1 MKIGTC
7 LLCRYSS
14 SRLPGKI
21 LRPLGEKPIL
31 QHIYDKLLTVI
42 PKETVFVTTS
52 NEASDDIIEAY
63 CKDHGINIFRGDLKN
78 VAGRFLAA
86 AKANGFDYVTRI
98 NGDAPFINMGMYANM
113 LDICR
118 SGDYDFITNVK
129 DRTFPIGMSAEILK
143 TSFYE
148 AVQPAIQA
156 NEDYKEHVTLYL
168 YEHPEVGKRFYLFNT
183 EYPELTG
190 LHLAIDEEKH
200 YQLAQRIVRALGD
213 KYYSCT
219 FNQFSK
225 AIQQVKHE
233 YELEGKAWTFTF
245 SRDRG

>member
-21 LRPLGEKPIL
+21 LRPLGGKPIL
-31 QHIYDKLLTVI
+31 QHIYDKLLTVV
-42 PKETVFVTTS
+42 PKETIFITTS
-52 NEASDDIIEAY
+52 EESTDDIIEEY
-63 CKDHGINIFRGDLKN
+63 CQEQGMNVFRGDLKN

-86 AKANGFDYVTRI
+86 AQANNFDYVTRI

-113 LDICR
+113 LEICR
-118 SGDYDFITNVK
+118 TGDYDFITNVK

-148 AVQPAIQA
+148 MIQPAIQS

-168 YEHPEVGKRFYLFNT
+168 YEHLDIGKRFYLFNT
-183 EYPELTG
+183 ENPELIG
-190 LHLAIDEEKH
+190 LHLAIDEEQH
-200 YQLAQRIVRALGD
+200 YLLAQKVVRALGE
-213 KYYSCT
+213 KYYTCN
-219 FNQFSK
+219 FNEFSD
-225 AIQQVKHE
+225 AIQQIKHE

>member
-21 LRPLGEKPIL
+21 LRPLGDKPIL
-31 QHIYDKLLTVI
+31 QHIYDKLLTVV

-52 NEASDDIIEAY
+52 TEASDDIIEEY
-63 CKDHGINIFRGDLKN
+63 CEEHDINIFRGDLKN

-86 AKANGFDYVTRI
+86 AKANGFDFVTRI

-113 LDICR
+113 LQICR
-118 SGDYDFITNVK
+118 TGDYDFITNVK
-129 DRTFPIGMSAEILK
+129 DRTFPIGMSAEILR

-148 AVQPAIQA
+148 KIQPAIQA
-156 NEDYKEHVTLYL
+156 NDDYKEHVTLYL
-168 YEHPEVGKRFYLFNT
+168 YEHPDVGNRYYLFNT
-183 EYPELTG
+183 ENPELTG

-200 YQLAQRIVRALGD
+200 YLLAQRIVKALGD
-213 KYYSCT
+213 EYYRCD
-219 FNQFSK
+219 FNQFSA
-225 AIQQVKHE
+225 AIQKVKHE
-233 YELEGKAWTFTF
+233 YELERKAWTFTF